1 MSGDEDASPEHI
13 PGPRVPEGALSKE
26 LLIIN
31 KRGLHAR
38 ASAKFVQTVERFKAD
53 VWVTRGSETV
63 GGTSI
68 MGLMML
74 AAAPGTTIVVS
85 AVGPEAQAAVAAI
98 TALVE
103 SKFNEEG
110 T

>member
-1 MSGDEDASPEHI
+1 MTDDDASPENI
-13 PGPRVPEGALSKE
+13 PGASVPAGAISKE

-38 ASAKFVQTVERFKAD
+38 ASAKFVQTVEKFSAE

-74 AAAPGTTIVVS
+74 AAGPGTTIRVS
-85 AVGPEAQAAVAAI
+85 ATGPEAEPAIAAI
-98 TALVE
+98 TQLVE

>member
-1 MSGDEDASPEHI
+1 MTDDDEASAENI
-13 PGPRVPEGALSKE
+13 PGPNVPAGAISKE

-38 ASAKFVQTVERFKAD
+38 ASAKFVQTVERFNAE

-85 AVGPEAQAAVAAI
+85 AKGAEADAALAAI
-98 TALVE
+98 TELVE

>member
-1 MSGDEDASPEHI
+1 MSDDDPSPESEA
-13 PGPRVPEGALSKE
+13 GVTVPAGAVSRE
-26 LLIIN
+26 LPIIN

-38 ASAKFVQTVERFKAD
+38 ASAKFVQMVERFNAE
-53 VWVTRGSETV
+53 VWVTKGSETV

-74 AAAPGTTIVVS
+74 SAAPGTSITVS
-85 AVGPEAQAAVAAI
+85 AAGPEAQAAIDAI
-98 TALVE
+98 TELIA